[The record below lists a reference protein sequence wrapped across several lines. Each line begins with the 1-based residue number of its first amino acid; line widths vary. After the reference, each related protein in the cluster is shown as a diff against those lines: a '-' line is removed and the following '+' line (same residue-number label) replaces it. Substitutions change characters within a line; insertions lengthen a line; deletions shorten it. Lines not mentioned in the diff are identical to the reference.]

1 MASKF
6 TELGTK
12 YDLPLTIAGL
22 DYNPTIQF
30 NFDKTTCRK
39 LNTIYIQEMAKLGIH
54 TGLGLA
60 INGSHGA
67 DEIAETIAAAEQV
80 FDRLANGIADDALDQ
95 LIECELKTDSFRRLV
110 K

>member
-6 TELGTK
+6 KDLATQN
-12 YDLPLTIAGL
+12 DLPITIGGL
-22 DYNPTIQF
+22 DYNPIIQF
-30 NFDKTTCRK
+30 DLEQSTSRK

-60 INGSHGA
+60 INGSHGEE
-67 DEIAETIAAAEQV
+67 EIAETIAAAEQV
-80 FDRLANGIADDALDQ
+80 FACLANGLADDTLDQ

>member
-1 MASKF
+1 MSRKF
-6 TELGTK
+6 TELGAK
-12 YDLPLTIAGL
+12 YDLPLTITGL

-30 NFDKTTCRK
+30 NFDQTTCRK

-60 INGSHGA
+60 INGSHGN
-67 DEIAETIAAAEQV
+67 DEITETIAAAEQV
-80 FDRLANGIADDALDQ
+80 FARIANGLADDALDQ
-95 LIECELKTDSFRRLV
+95 LIECDLKTDSFRRLV

>member
-6 TELGTK
+6 SALATQH
-12 YDLPLTIAGL
+12 DLPITIAGL
-22 DYNPTIQF
+22 DYNPIIQF
-30 NFDKTTCRK
+30 DVEQTTCHK
-39 LNTIYIQEMAKLGIH
+39 LNTLYIQEMAKLGIH

-60 INGSHGA
+60 INGSHGTA
-67 DEIAETIAAAEQV
+67 EITETITAVEQV
-80 FDRLANGIADDALDQ
+80 FPRLANGLADDALDQ